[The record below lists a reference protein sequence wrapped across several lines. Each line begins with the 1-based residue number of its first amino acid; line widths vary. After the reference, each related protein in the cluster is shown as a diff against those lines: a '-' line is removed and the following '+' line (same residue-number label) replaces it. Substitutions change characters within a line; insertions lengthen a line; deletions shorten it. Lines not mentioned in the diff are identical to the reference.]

1 MQIII
6 IGGFL
11 GGGKTTTL
19 NHLITDALDN
29 NLKPAVLMNEF
40 GKMSVDGQLIEQE
53 VPMEEIVD
61 GCICCAMKADVS
73 DQLHQLYLDYQPDI
87 VFIEC
92 SGVAEPLAVVDAC
105 LTPVLAPIIQIRSIV
120 GIVDATMYERLDAY
134 PADIQKLFLEQI
146 RHCSTLF
153 VNKIDLVAIEATA
166 KLLRELESM
175 NSTANIL
182 VGSYGSLSLKSL
194 LEATNIKRRDS
205 QILHGDIGH
214 YYIEAPQL
222 KSKADFIDDLSAL
235 PNDVYRVKGFVRFTD
250 EQHIYLVQYAQ
261 GEIEFSPIQLTAD
274 IPLYL
279 VVIGKNLDNID
290 IPL

>member
-29 NLKPAVLMNEF
+29 NLNPAVLMNEF

-61 GCICCAMKADVS
+61 GCICCAMKANVS

-105 LTPVLAPIIQIRSIV
+105 STPVLAPIIQIRSIV
-120 GIVDATMYERLDAY
+120 GVVDATMYERLDAY
-134 PADIQKLFLEQI
+134 PADIQKLFLEQL

-194 LEATNIKRRDS
+194 LEATNIKRHDS

-222 KSKADFIDDLSAL
+222 KSKAEFIDDLSDL
-235 PNDVYRVKGFVRFTD
+235 PNDVYRVKGFVHFTD

-261 GEIEFSPIQLTAD
+261 GEIELSPIQLTAD
-274 IPLYL
+274 VPLYL
-279 VVIGKNLDNID
+279 VVIGKNLDNVD

>member
-1 MQIII
+1 MQIVI

-40 GKMSVDGQLIEQE
+40 GKMSVDGQLIKQD

-73 DQLHQLYLDYQPDI
+73 EQLHQLYLDYQPDI

-120 GIVDATMYERLDAY
+120 GIVDATIYERFDAY
-134 PADIQKLFLEQI
+134 PEDIQKLFLEQL

-153 VNKIDLVAIEATA
+153 VNKIDLVAVDSTA
-166 KLLRELESM
+166 ELLRKLESM
-175 NSTANIL
+175 NSNANIL

-194 LEATNIKRRDS
+194 LEATNVGGHKS
-205 QILHGDIGH
+205 KILHGDIGH
-214 YYIEAPQL
+214 CYIEHPQM
-222 KSKADFIDDLSAL
+222 KSKSEFIDKLSAL
-235 PNDVYRVKGFVRFTD
+235 PNDVYRVKGFIRFID

-261 GEIEFSPIQLTAD
+261 GEIELSPIQLTAD
-274 IPLYL
+274 VPLYL
-279 VVIGKNLDNID
+279 VIIGKNLDNID

>member
-214 YYIEAPQL
+214 YYIETPQL